1 MGAQDYDA
9 GVTLTGNLRE
19 CLSEL
24 LGSEVPEALKD
35 SDEPLRF
42 VQQWLA
48 ERNLG
53 LVPIANPASF
63 DWAGKWI
70 AVVEGCDGQHA
81 VVMFGSPSGVWLDP
95 SSAYKEDA
103 SIVAGWML
111 TPLDLHLPTQ
121 TPYGTAVGVGTV
133 VGILTAPV
141 AEAPLAKVDAAV
153 ALPGR
158 GLAGDRYATGEGT
171 FSGPGRGYEL
181 TLVEAEVLDEIQ
193 LSWEDARRN
202 IVTSGISLNAL
213 VGKRFHVGPVECV
226 GRRLAEPCAQLEK
239 LARPGLLRPLVHRG
253 GLRADILSVG
263 TISVG
268 DEVASSGATFAH
280 GAAVVRP

>member
-1 MGAQDYDA
+1 MTLA
-9 GVTLTGNLRE
+9 GELRD

-24 LGSEVPEALKD
+24 LGSGVPTADD
-35 SDEPLRF
+35 SDEPFGFFR
-42 VQQWLA
+42 QWLA

-53 LVPIANPASF
+53 LVPIADPASF

-70 AVVEGCDGQHA
+70 AVVDGSDGRHA

-95 SSAYKEDA
+95 ASTYEDGA
-103 SIVAGWML
+103 RIVAGWML
-111 TPLDLHLPTQ
+111 TPLELQLPTH
-121 TPYGTAVGVGTV
+121 TPYGTAAGVGTV
-133 VGILTAPV
+133 TGILIAPA
-141 AEAPLAKVDAAV
+141 AEAPLVRVDASI

-158 GLAGDRYATGEGT
+158 GLAGDRYAEGDGT

-202 IVTSGISLNAL
+202 IVTTGISLNAL
-213 VGKRFHVGPVECV
+213 VGQRFHVGPVECV
-226 GRRLAEPCAQLEK
+226 GRRLAEPCAHLEK

-253 GLRADILSVG
+253 GLRADILSGG
-263 TISVG
+263 TISIG
-268 DEVASSGATFAH
+268 DEIAKPVKGHSRTLAQGP
-280 GAAVVRP
+280 VL